1 MIESKYDS
9 LEYKYQMQVFNLDRR
24 DMDISDLDEIHMLG
38 FNQF

>member
-24 DMDISDLDEIHMLG
+24 DTHMDISNLDSIVDLG
-38 FNQF
+38 SQ